1 MLTIILIIGIILA
14 IWGGY
19 NQHKKN
25 THDDYVSG
33 TLIAGCIVTGITL
46 MITLVLGTA
55 YSRNLT
61 IDERI
66 DLYSTE
72 NYRIESQIENVV
84 ESYKEYEASTLK
96 EFDFGDNMEV
106 VLARYPE
113 LKTDNL
119 VVEQINLYKDNNQKI
134 KELKEEKL
142 SYKVMGWWLF
152 FNIGKD

>member
-1 MLTIILIIGIILA
+1 MLISLLIIGIILA

-19 NQHKKN
+19 NQRKKN
-25 THDDYVSG
+25 THTGYISG
-33 TLIAGCIVTGITL
+33 TLIAGCVLTSIV
-46 MITLVLGTA
+46 LVIIIVVGPI
-55 YSRNLT
+55 YSYGLIIN
-61 IDERI
+61 EKI

-84 ESYKEYEASTLK
+84 ESYKEYESGTLK
-96 EFDFGDNMEV
+96 EFDFVDNMEV
-106 VLARYPE
+106 VLAHYPE

-142 SYKVMGWWLF
+142 SYKVIGWWLF
-152 FNIGKD
+152 FNIGTE